1 MLQVKLRGQR
11 NPDYRDPE
19 LNVLVCTDL
28 LEAGDGVHEFD
39 I

>member
-1 MLQVKLRGQR
+1 MVQVKPRGQR
-11 NPDYRDPE
+11 NPE
-19 LNVLVCTDL
+19 LHVLVCTDL